1 MTPPQTVRVGDVT
14 VTIDGADLRD
24 IRWQGHE
31 AIRRIYPVFQDRNWT
46 NRLFSI
52 GGSELTESDG
62 AIEFTAHGTGSFDAE
77 PLEWTVV
84 ARITDQAV
92 SYRFHAHTRAP
103 FWRNRLGM
111 CVLHPMLAAG
121 SAVVVEHTDGQTTN
135 AHLPTQ
141 ISAHQPFVDM
151 RSITHELPGGG
162 HARVR
167 FAGEVF
173 EMEDHRNWTDASFK
187 TYCTPISLPFPVEVV
202 PGQDIDQEIVV
213 DFDAGS
219 QSSAPASPITDDV
232 VEIRRTG
239 EVTDLPR
246 LGLSWAPDSPPI
258 TDADLAAL
266 ASLRLDHLR
275 VAVSVRGSTG
285 PDSTGPDTAASAPL
299 VEAASIA
306 DRIGA
311 RLRIASVSRAPEELA
326 AFVELPVD
334 VIGAIDCWYVFSE
347 QDKVTPDDWASRARE
362 ALGERYSDVALGGGT
377 DLYFTE
383 LNREPPDPS
392 MFDVLNFSMNPQVHA
407 FDTRTLIQNATTQ
420 SVVAANAPR
429 LTRATPVSVS
439 PISLRPRFNPNATE
453 PDLDVSNTP
462 LPSNV
467 DARQMTYVAAHWTAM
482 SIKYLAQAGSI
493 AHATY
498 FEAVGWKGIIES
510 AAGSSDPVN
519 FPSTPDQRFPVWDV
533 FAGLTG
539 MTRAHTAQ
547 SSAPEEADALIV
559 DDGTKE
565 RALVVNWSEEPRVV
579 RIDDNPPT
587 TIPPTAMVILDLP
600 HTN

>member
-1 MTPPQTVRVGDVT
+1 
-14 VTIDGADLRD
+14 
-24 IRWQGHE
+24 
-31 AIRRIYPVFQDRNWT
+31 
-46 NRLFSI
+46 
-52 GGSELTESDG
+52 
-62 AIEFTAHGTGSFDAE
+62 
-77 PLEWTVV
+77 
-84 ARITDQAV
+84 
-92 SYRFHAHTRAP
+92 
-103 FWRNRLGM
+103 
-111 CVLHPMLAAG
+111 MLAAG

-135 AHLPTQ
+135 AHLPTE

-167 FAGEVF
+167 FDGEVF

-213 DFDAGS
+213 DFDAGP
-219 QSSAPASPITDDV
+219 QPSAPASSIADDV

-239 EVTDLPR
+239 EVTDIPR
-246 LGLSWAPDSPPI
+246 LGLSWVPDSPPI
-258 TDADLAAL
+258 TDADITAL

-275 VAVSVRGSTG
+275 VAVSV
-285 PDSTGPDTAASAPL
+285 PDSTGPAHL
-299 VEAASIA
+299 IEAASIA

-311 RLRIASVSRAPEELA
+311 RLRIASVSRAPEELV
-326 AFVELPVD
+326 AFAELPVD

-362 ALGERYSDVALGGGT
+362 ALGEPYSDVALGGGT

-407 FDTRTLIQNATTQ
+407 FDTRTLIQNAMTQ
-420 SVVAANAPR
+420 SAVAANAPR

-493 AHATY
+493 THATY

-519 FPSTPDQRFPVWDV
+519 FPSTPGQRFPVWDV
-533 FAGLTG
+533 FAGLAG

-559 DDGTKE
+559 DDGAKE
-565 RALVVNWSEEPRVV
+565 RAFVVNWSEEPRVV

-600 HTN
+600 HTH

>member
-1 MTPPQTVRVGDVT
+1 MTPPQTVRVGDLT
-14 VTIDGADLRD
+14 ATIDGADLRD

-46 NRLFSI
+46 NRLFTI
-52 GGSELTESDG
+52 AGTEHTESDG

-84 ARITDQAV
+84 ARITDRAV

-121 SAVVVEHTDGQTTN
+121 SAVVVEHTDGTTTN
-135 AHLPTQ
+135 AHLPTE

-167 FAGEVF
+167 FEGEVF

-202 PGQDIDQEIVV
+202 PGTDINQEIVV
-213 DFDAGS
+213 DFDAGP
-219 QSSAPASPITDDV
+219 QPSAPGAPISDDV
-232 VEIRRTG
+232 IEIRRTG

-258 TDADLAAL
+258 TDADIAAL
-266 ASLRLDHLR
+266 GSLRLDHLR
-275 VAVSVRGSTG
+275 VAISAS
-285 PDSTGPDTAASAPL
+285 DTAASAHL
-299 VEAASIA
+299 VEAALIA
-306 DRIGA
+306 DHIGA
-311 RLRIASVSRAPEELA
+311 RLRIASVSGEVEELA
-326 AFVELPVD
+326 AFAELPAD

-347 QDKVTPDDWASRARE
+347 HDKVTPDDWAPRARE
-362 ALGERYSDVALGGGT
+362 ALGERYSGVALGGGT
-377 DLYFTE
+377 DLYFAE

-407 FDTRTLIQNATTQ
+407 FDTRTLIQNAMTQ

-429 LTRATPVSVS
+429 LTRATRVSVS

-462 LPSNV
+462 LPSDV

-498 FEAVGWKGIIES
+498 FEAIGWKGIIES

-519 FPSTPDQRFPVWDV
+519 FPSTPGQRFPVWDV
-533 FAGLTG
+533 FAGLVG

-559 DDGTKE
+559 DGTGHE
-565 RALVVNWSEEPRVV
+565 RALVVNWSEEPRMV

>member
-1 MTPPQTVRVGDVT
+1 
-14 VTIDGADLRD
+14 
-24 IRWQGHE
+24 
-31 AIRRIYPVFQDRNWT
+31 
-46 NRLFSI
+46 
-52 GGSELTESDG
+52 
-62 AIEFTAHGTGSFDAE
+62 
-77 PLEWTVV
+77 
-84 ARITDQAV
+84 
-92 SYRFHAHTRAP
+92 
-103 FWRNRLGM
+103 
-111 CVLHPMLAAG
+111 MLAAG
-121 SAVVVEHTDGQTTN
+121 SAVVVEHTDGQTTK
-135 AHLPTQ
+135 AHLPTE

-151 RSITHELPGGG
+151 RSITHELPGRG

-167 FAGEVF
+167 FDGEVF

-213 DFDAGS
+213 DFDAGP
-219 QSSAPASPITDDV
+219 QPSAPASSIADDV

-239 EVTDLPR
+239 EVTDIPR
-246 LGLSWAPDSPPI
+246 LGLSWVPDSPPI
-258 TDADLAAL
+258 TDADITAL

-275 VAVSVRGSTG
+275 VAVSV
-285 PDSTGPDTAASAPL
+285 PDSTGPAHLIET
-299 VEAASIA
+299 ASIA

-311 RLRIASVSRAPEELA
+311 RLRIASVSRAPEELV
-326 AFVELPVD
+326 AFAELPVD

-407 FDTRTLIQNATTQ
+407 FDTRTLIQNAMTQ

-462 LPSNV
+462 LPSDV

-498 FEAVGWKGIIES
+498 FEAMGWKGIIGS

-519 FPSTPDQRFPVWDV
+519 FPSTPCQRFPVWDV
-533 FAGLTG
+533 FAGLAG

-559 DDGTKE
+559 NDGANE
-565 RALVVNWSEEPRVV
+565 QAFVVNWSEEPRVV